1 MGNLALI
8 QQRAH
13 WGIENKLHWTLD
25 VVFREDACRARAE
38 HAAEN
43 LAIMRHIAHQV
54 LGRVK
59 KVHHCGYVV
68 AQNIPFGEA
77 EPEGRPS
84 VGVRH
89 VVGRGAREGGLR
101 EGGRL
106 TKARGR
112 PPRRGKIGLA
122 SLKGLLKVRIP
133 AEWRAT
139 TIRKWWQWSR
149 MVALVNSAGHWYF
162 SS

>member
-1 MGNLALI
+1 MPPLHWHNGEHWCQWWTLLGNLALI

-25 VVFREDACRARAE
+25 VVFREDACRARTE

-54 LGRVK
+54 LGQVK
-59 KVHHCGYVV
+59 KAHHCGYVV

-77 EPEGRPS
+77 EPEGRPG

-112 PPRRGKIGLA
+112 SRALAVGFAAPSAPTLRASLFGASAQRGKSG
-122 SLKGLLKVRIP
+122 SHR
-133 AEWRAT
+133 
-139 TIRKWWQWSR
+139 
-149 MVALVNSAGHWYF
+149 
-162 SS
+162 